1 MIRCTVAVA
10 GTQPSAFFHVPYL
23 LLNNMKAQTPMPL
36 CNRSSLTQPRSSQY
50 NNCRSREQS
59 DRTDTESRLLCKA
72 LILLLS
78 LSPIREK
85 VRVLTPQGREGSL
98 RAHAYAVRVGY
109 IYLGA
114 CYETLLDPVRPPYPS
129 LHFSSLLHPF
139 FTSTSAGA
147 SKLYSSCLHDLQCS
161 LYPLLSR
168 TTKLRQVS
176 SSRRPQMT
184 SIHVPFRVQLPA
196 KPMP

>member
-10 GTQPSAFFHVPYL
+10 GTQLHSSIVLPRTLSVAVEQYEGPDAY
-23 LLNNMKAQTPMPL
+23 AL

-85 VRVLTPQGREGSL
+85 VRILTPQGREGSL

-129 LHFSSLLHPF
+129 LHFSSLLHPLF
-139 FTSTSAGA
+139 YFNKRRRFILHVCTTCNAHYTLSYPARPSSARCRAAVG
-147 SKLYSSCLHDLQCS
+147 H
-161 LYPLLSR
+161 R
-168 TTKLRQVS
+168 
-176 SSRRPQMT
+176 
-184 SIHVPFRVQLPA
+184 
-196 KPMP
+196 